1 MITSMINFVFE
12 NWIIYLLS
20 VYHYFYLFIYQYTI
34 VQTGKG
40 KMFCS
45 LAAVETEEVIL
56 LANFIFR
63 KYEEKDTMIYEKLE
77 D

>member
-1 MITSMINFVFE
+1 MINFVFE

-45 LAAVETEEVIL
+45 LAAVETEEVIP